1 MTTFLSPQDIIT
13 LTGIRCAKGGQT
25 REQRQIAALCRMGV
39 PHFVNA
45 AGRPVVARAAVEGQA
60 SSATA
65 EPGGWEPVGARA

>member
-1 MTTFLSPQDIIT
+1 MTTFLAAQDIIT
-13 LTGIRCAKGGQT
+13 LTGIRCAKSGQT
-25 REQRQIAALCRMGV
+25 REQRQIAALSKMGV

-65 EPGGWEPVGARA
+65 QAGEWEPAGAGA

>member
-1 MTTFLSPQDIIT
+1 MTTFLPTQDIIT
-13 LTGIRCAKGGQT
+13 LTGIRSGKCGKT

-65 EPGGWEPVGARA
+65 QPGGWEPAGAGA

>member
-1 MTTFLSPQDIIT
+1 MTTFLPTEDIIT
-13 LTGIRCAKGGQT
+13 LTGIRSGKCGQT
-25 REQRQIAALCRMGV
+25 REQRQIAALSKMGV

-65 EPGGWEPVGARA
+65 EPGEWEPAGCNI